1 MKMRVISRVVD
12 KKLQDNNRLGAHIC
26 SLLLTFFL
34 RYMPQ
39 LIENG
44 CLYLAKM
51 PLYNVQLNPNTKS
64 QKEQYCYSDE
74 ERDKYLLAAQ
84 KSNTKY
90 HLLRYKGLIA

>member
-1 MKMRVISRVVD
+1 MRVISRVVD
-12 KKLQDNNRLGAHIC
+12 KKLQDNNNLGNHIC

-51 PLYNVQLNPNTKS
+51 PLYNVQLNPNTKN
-64 QKEQYCYSDE
+64 QKEQYCYSDQ
-74 ERDKYLLAAQ
+74 ERDKYILEAQ
-84 KSNTKY
+84 KTNTKY